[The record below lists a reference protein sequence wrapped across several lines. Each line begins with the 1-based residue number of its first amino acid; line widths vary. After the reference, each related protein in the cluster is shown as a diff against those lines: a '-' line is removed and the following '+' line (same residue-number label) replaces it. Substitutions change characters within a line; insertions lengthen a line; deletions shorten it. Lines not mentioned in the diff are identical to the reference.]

1 MKKALISIFI
11 VSMSVSAGLA
21 QQVQKPKQDD
31 KVTAVP
37 AKDAKDANAAAGE
50 TAKAALAAHG
60 GDKLKA
66 VKTLVIK
73 GSVDVTMSVSPQ
85 VLPGTFATII
95 AGEKYR
101 LEINSAMQS
110 MKQIYDGRETQSSL
124 PGFSLPPITRVG
136 FPVLSRVGDTGY
148 TVTALPES
156 AKKKAGF
163 RITSPE
169 GYYTDFYVDE
179 KTNLLKGFDSS
190 YEISGRTVTT
200 SAEIDKYKIV
210 DGITIP
216 EKYVQRFDLGQ
227 MTIYSAF
234 KAKEIFINSEIPEDY
249 FNLSK

>member
-1 MKKALISIFI
+1 MKKALISMFI
-11 VSMSVSAGLA
+11 VSISALAGFA
-21 QQVQKPKQDD
+21 QQVEKPKQDD
-31 KVTAVP
+31 KVTAAP
-37 AKDAKDANAAAGE
+37 ARDANAAAGE
-50 TAKAALAAHG
+50 MAKAAFAAHG

-66 VKTLVIK
+66 LKTMVIK
-73 GSVDVTMSVSPQ
+73 GSVDVTMSISPQ

-110 MKQIYDGRETQSSL
+110 MKQVYDGRETHSSL
-124 PGFSLPPITRVG
+124 PGFSMPPITRVG
-136 FPVLSRVGDTGY
+136 FPVLGRLGDTGY
-148 TVTALPES
+148 TVAALPEG

-163 RITSPE
+163 RMTSPE

-227 MTIYSAF
+227 MTVYSAF

-249 FNLSK
+249 FNLAK

>member
-11 VSMSVSAGLA
+11 VSISALAGFA
-21 QQVQKPKQDD
+21 QQTEKPKQDD
-31 KVTAVP
+31 KVTA
-37 AKDAKDANAAAGE
+37 ALAKDANAAAGE
-50 TAKAALAAHG
+50 IARAAFAAHG

-66 VKTLVIK
+66 VKTMVIK
-73 GSVDVTMSVSPQ
+73 GSVDVTMSAFPQ

-101 LEINSAMQS
+101 LEINSAAQS
-110 MKQIYDGRETQSSL
+110 MKQIYDGRETHSSM

-136 FPVLSRVGDTGY
+136 FAVLGRVGDTGY
-148 TVTALPES
+148 TIAALPEG

-169 GYYTDFYVDE
+169 GYFTDFYVDE

-210 DGITIP
+210 DGVTIP

-227 MTIYSAF
+227 MTVYSAF
-234 KAKEIFINSEIPEDY
+234 KAKEIFINSEIPDDY

>member
-11 VSMSVSAGLA
+11 VSISAFAGFA
-21 QQVQKPKQDD
+21 QQTEKPKQDD
-31 KVTAVP
+31 KATAAP
-37 AKDAKDANAAAGE
+37 SKDANAAAGE
-50 TAKAALAAHG
+50 LAKAALAAHG

-73 GSVDVTMSVSPQ
+73 GSVDVTMSISPQ

-110 MKQIYDGRETQSSL
+110 MKQIYDGRETQSSM

-148 TVTALPES
+148 TVAALPEG

-169 GYYTDFYVDE
+169 GYFTDFYVDE
-179 KTNLLKGFDSS
+179 KTSLLKGF
-190 YEISGRTVTT
+190 EF
-200 SAEIDKYKIV
+200 E
-210 DGITIP
+210 
-216 EKYVQRFDLGQ
+216 L
-227 MTIYSAF
+227 
-234 KAKEIFINSEIPEDY
+234 
-249 FNLSK
+249 

>member
-11 VSMSVSAGLA
+11 VTLSASAAFA
-21 QQVQKPKQDD
+21 QQVEKPKQDD
-31 KVTAVP
+31 KAAAAPV
-37 AKDAKDANAAAGE
+37 KDANAAAGE
-50 TAKAALAAHG
+50 LAKAAFTAHG

-66 VKTLVIK
+66 VKTMVFK
-73 GSVDVTMSVSPQ
+73 GSVDVTMSAFPQ

-101 LEINSAMQS
+101 LEINSAAQS
-110 MKQIYDGRETQSSL
+110 MKQVYDGRETYSSL

-136 FPVLSRVGDTGY
+136 FPVLGRVGDTGY

-169 GYYTDFYVDE
+169 GYFTDFYVDE

-190 YEISGRTVTT
+190 YEINGRTVTT

-227 MTIYSAF
+227 MTVYSAF
-234 KAKEIFINSEIPEDY
+234 KAKEIFLNGEISDDY
-249 FNLSK
+249 FSLSK

>member
-11 VSMSVSAGLA
+11 VSISALAGFA
-21 QQVQKPKQDD
+21 QQTEKPKQDD
-31 KVTAVP
+31 KVTAAP
-37 AKDAKDANAAAGE
+37 AKDANAAAGE
-50 TAKAALAAHG
+50 VAKAAFAAHG

-73 GSVDVTMSVSPQ
+73 GSVDVTMSAFPQ

-101 LEINSAMQS
+101 LEINSAAQS
-110 MKQIYDGRETQSSL
+110 MKQIYDGRETHSSM

-136 FPVLSRVGDTGY
+136 FAVLGRVGDTGY
-148 TVTALPES
+148 TIAALPEG

-169 GYYTDFYVDE
+169 GYFTDFYVDE

-210 DGITIP
+210 DGVTIP
-216 EKYVQRFDLGQ
+216 EKYVQRFDMGQ
-227 MTIYSAF
+227 MTVYSAF
-234 KAKEIFINSEIPEDY
+234 KAKEIFINGEIPDDY
-249 FNLSK
+249 FNFSK